1 MKVVAI
7 EEKSENAIDAAQFDI
22 KTCEQY
28 VGALVLRGNR
38 CVLVRSLKDEWKG
51 MRIPSLPLPLCDTTE
66 SIHDTAVRAV
76 IKYTEVQNEEMKPV
90 DMISPI
96 TVYAPYGRNIVMQL
110 VVLYATQPPPEG
122 PLEDQDME
130 DEESLYDWYTIK
142 NAMKRLDER
151 SIAALRSL
159 SYVLTESAA
168 VGVLP
173 NKWGGV
179 FGEEIVSMGL
189 AHKYCETPTASTIS
203 SPALAIIEQSE
214 PSIQNEVD
222 LSFVKEKGKLP
233 VTVLSGFLGS
243 GKTTLLSHILSN
255 YEGLRVALLVNDM
268 GEVNIDAVL
277 IKQHSVSVTQKKE
290 HLGK

>member
-130 DEESLYDWYTIK
+130 DEESLYD
-142 NAMKRLDER
+142 
-151 SIAALRSL
+151 
-159 SYVLTESAA
+159 
-168 VGVLP
+168 
-173 NKWGGV
+173 
-179 FGEEIVSMGL
+179 
-189 AHKYCETPTASTIS
+189 
-203 SPALAIIEQSE
+203 
-214 PSIQNEVD
+214 
-222 LSFVKEKGKLP
+222 
-233 VTVLSGFLGS
+233 
-243 GKTTLLSHILSN
+243 
-255 YEGLRVALLVNDM
+255 
-268 GEVNIDAVL
+268 
-277 IKQHSVSVTQKKE
+277 
-290 HLGK
+290 